1 MKKLM
6 ITAAVLTVVAALPA
20 HAISQKY
27 REQLE
32 RSGCTQ
38 VTEGNGCDITKSK
51 EWNRQHAPATA
62 AKPVLTAKQ
71 QYGQIV
77 GEAETILG
85 MKGIKSESYLVEHG
99 WRQASNG
106 DWSKAGHTLRVIEE
120 DGVVRNAQ
128 IVK

>member
-1 MKKLM
+1 M
-6 ITAAVLTVVAALPA
+6 IIAAVLTTVATLPA
-20 HAISQKY
+20 HAINQKY

-38 VTEGNGCDITKSK
+38 VTDGNGCDSTKSK
-51 EWNRQHAPATA
+51 EWNRQHVSAKA
-62 AKPVLTAKQ
+62 AKPDLTVKQ
-71 QYGQIV
+71 PYGQIV

-85 MKGIKSESYLVEHG
+85 MKGVKSESYLIQHG
-99 WRQASNG
+99 WRQMAEG

>member
-1 MKKLM
+1 MKKLL
-6 ITAAVLTVVAALPA
+6 ISAVVLAGVAALPA

-32 RSGCTQ
+32 RSGCNQMTD
-38 VTEGNGCDITKSK
+38 GHGCDITKSK
-51 EWNRQHAPATA
+51 EWNRKHAPAQA
-62 AKPVLTAKQ
+62 ATPALTAKQ

-99 WRQASNG
+99 WRQTTNG
-106 DWSKAGHTLRVIEE
+106 DWSKAGHLLRVMEE

>member
-1 MKKLM
+1 MKKL
-6 ITAAVLTVVAALPA
+6 IISAAVLAAVAAMPA

-38 VTEGNGCDITKSK
+38 MTDGNGCDITKSK
-51 EWNRQHAPATA
+51 EWNRKHAPAKA
-62 AKPVLTAKQ
+62 AKPALTAKQ

-77 GEAETILG
+77 GEAESILG
-85 MKGIKSESYLVEHG
+85 MKGAKSDSYLVEHG
-99 WRQASNG
+99 WRQAANG
-106 DWSKAGHTLRVIEE
+106 DWNKAGHALRVMEA